1 MNSWSCVHSYWTV
14 EKGWMDTRRKYL
26 WLSLMRC
33 CKYDPFIQAAS
44 NEIKVPL
51 FPREYVGPCYQIKLL
66 LHCLSLLHVVL
77 QQALSCDRKH
87 AVPSECQQAMLWPHC
102 CPNLSLTSLTALPV
116 DRLRQHG
123 KTRISEFHRQSRTE
137 MGKGSLCKHY
147 PEGHNGK
154 TALALSCRRALNVGS
169 IFPDPCQN

>member
-1 MNSWSCVHSYWTV
+1 M
-14 EKGWMDTRRKYL
+14 GTRRKY
-26 WLSLMRC
+26 LMRC

-87 AVPSECQQAMLWPHC
+87 AVPSECQQAML
-102 CPNLSLTSLTALPV
+102 
-116 DRLRQHG
+116 
-123 KTRISEFHRQSRTE
+123 
-137 MGKGSLCKHY
+137 
-147 PEGHNGK
+147 
-154 TALALSCRRALNVGS
+154 
-169 IFPDPCQN
+169 